1 MSMCNLQSL
10 MLKNCRMRLFRMFT
24 RGLTGSDA
32 VAQGIRYAAWQA

>member
-1 MSMCNLQSL
+1 MSPRNLKSL

-32 VAQGIRYAAWQA
+32 IAQGIRHAAWQA